1 MILINKK
8 GGIPMRFRWAV
19 FFAVVFV
26 FLQTIS
32 SAPAQDKPV
41 VMKWGIVLHPEHP
54 FVLGM
59 KKTADIVGQ
68 KTNNRIQIQVF
79 PSAQLGTGKDMIEAV
94 VFGSQTI
101 VTEGAAMFSQWAPR
115 LSIMEAPYIFRDVS
129 HMYKVMQGPI
139 GQEMIEELVKKRG
152 LRPLGVLYYGVRHL
166 TANKPVQTPGDV
178 KGMKLRVPEVTLYLE
193 MARAW
198 GANPTPMAFAEL
210 YLALKQGTVDAQ
222 ENPIPTINAGKFY
235 EVQKYLILTGHIM
248 VPQFHA
254 ISEKQ
259 WSSLSPGDQ
268 KILQEA
274 INEGITFSNDQI
286 ISQEKSLL
294 NEFEKKGMKVLTP
307 DLEAFRKAS
316 MTAIPKLEETWGKG
330 LYERITSVR

>member
-1 MILINKK
+1 
-8 GGIPMRFRWAV
+8 MRFRL
-19 FFAVVFV
+19 VVSCMIIFV
-26 FLQTIS
+26 FLSMIS
-32 SAPAQDKPV
+32 SVSAQEQSL

-59 KKTADIVGQ
+59 QKTAEIVAQ

-94 VFGSQTI
+94 VFGSQAM
-101 VTEGAAMFSQWAPR
+101 VTEGAAMFSQWSPR
-115 LSIMEAPYIFRDVS
+115 LSIMEAPYIFRDVN
-129 HMYKVMQGPI
+129 HMYKVMDGPI
-139 GQEMIEELVKKRG
+139 GQEMMEELVTKRG

-166 TANKPVQTPGDV
+166 TANKPVQTPEDV

-235 EVQKYLILTGHIM
+235 EVQKYLVLTGHIM

-254 ISEKQ
+254 ISEKLWQ
-259 WSSLSPGDQ
+259 SLSPSDQ
-268 KILQEA
+268 QILQEA
-274 INEGITFSNDQI
+274 VNEGIKFSNDMV

-294 NEFEKKGMKVLTP
+294 EEFKQKGMEVITP
-307 DLEAFRKAS
+307 DVEAFRKAS
-316 MTAIPKLEETWGKG
+316 MAAIPKLEEKWGKG
-330 LYERITSVR
+330 LYEQITTVE